1 MTPVAQSPTQVLI
14 VGAGPS
20 GLMMAAQLL
29 RYGLQPVIIDNR
41 QGPTKQSRA
50 LAVQARSLEIYRQLG
65 VVDTVIAEGFPAE
78 GINFYNDGEQKAG
91 FNIQNTGQD
100 YTPFPYVHIYPQ
112 NKNERTLL
120 NYLTDKSCPVYWN
133 TYLTDLQQQPGE
145 VQVTLNNGE
154 QEYTLTCQWLVG
166 ADGAHSK
173 VRQQLQIPFNGDTY
187 PSQFYLADVVMPGN
201 EKLINLYLASGGFA
215 AFFPMPG
222 HGAYRIVGNIP
233 SGLVADQEIKLT
245 DVMPTLKKVTGKDV
259 AVLDCTWFATYKLHH
274 RMASRFSL
282 GRCFLIGDAAHIHS
296 PVGGQGMN
304 TGLQDAYNLA
314 WKLAGVI
321 QHKLKPEILNSYAT
335 ERMPVAK
342 DLLKSTDRAF
352 KFIMSDSLW
361 ARLAKKWLVPIV
373 LNKVWQNEA
382 LRFKLFKRVSQT
394 GISYTH
400 SSLNLHLSQLTT
412 IKAGDRLPYLKIYDE
427 KKQQQTDLH
436 AWCSKPGFT
445 LITIGPLQELYV
457 FSLAKWITQNYN
469 GWLNF
474 YHLPPSVKNQQVFD
488 AFEIKTGQS
497 KALIVRP
504 DMHIGFIN
512 DVVDLEMMKNY
523 LENVAGCIPHPTSPT
538 GV

>member
-1 MTPVAQSPTQVLI
+1 MTPATQSPTQVLI

-41 QGPTKQSRA
+41 QGPTRQSRA

-65 VVDTVIAEGFPAE
+65 IADTVIAEGIQAK
-78 GINFYNDGEQKAG
+78 GLNFYIEGKPKGN
-91 FNIQNTGQD
+91 FIVQNSGHNN
-100 YTPFPYVHIYPQ
+100 TPFPFVHIYPQ
-112 NKNERTLL
+112 NKNERALL

-133 TYLTDLQQQPGE
+133 TTLTDLQQQSGE
-145 VQVTLNNGE
+145 VKVTLNNGE
-154 QEYTLTCQWLVG
+154 QQYTLTCQWLIG
-166 ADGAHSK
+166 ADGAHSQ
-173 VRQQLQIPFNGDTY
+173 VRQKLQISFNGDTY
-187 PSQFYLADVVMPGN
+187 PNRFYLADVIMPGN
-201 EKLINLYLASGGFA
+201 EKLINLYLASRDFA

-222 HGAYRIVGNIP
+222 QGAYRIVGNIP
-233 SGLVADQEIKLT
+233 PEPGSKPELT
-245 DVMPTLKKVTGKDV
+245 LADVMPALKKLTGNNP
-259 AVLDCTWFATYKLHH
+259 AVLDCTWFTTYQLHH
-274 RMASRFSL
+274 RMAGRFSL

-296 PVGGQGMN
+296 PIGGQGMN

-321 QHKLKPEILNSYAT
+321 QHKLKPEILNSYAA

-342 DLLKSTDRAF
+342 DLLQSTDRAF
-352 KFIMSDSLW
+352 KVTTSNSLW
-361 ARLAKKWLVPIV
+361 ARLAKQWLLPV
-373 LNKVWQNEA
+373 LLRKAWQNEA
-382 LRFKLFKRVSQT
+382 LRLKFFKRVSQI

-400 SSLNLHLSQLTT
+400 SSLNLHLSQLNT

-436 AWCSKPGFT
+436 AWCGKTGFT
-445 LITIGPLQELYV
+445 LITMGQQQELYV

-488 AFEIKTGQS
+488 AFDIKTGQS

-504 DMHIGFIN
+504 DMYIGFIN

-523 LENVAGCIPHPTSPT
+523 LENVAGCIPNPTSPA
-538 GV
+538 

>member
-41 QGPTKQSRA
+41 QGPTRQSRA

-65 VVDTVIAEGFPAE
+65 IVDTVIAEGFAAA
-78 GINFYNDGEQKAG
+78 GVNFYDEGEQKAS
-91 FNIQNTGQD
+91 FAIQNTGQD
-100 YTPFPYVHIYPQ
+100 ETPFPFVHIYPQ

-120 NYLTDKSCPVYWN
+120 NYLTDRSCPVYWN
-133 TYLTDLQQQPGE
+133 TSLTDLQQQPGE
-145 VQVTLNNGE
+145 VKATLSNGE
-154 QEYTLTCQWLVG
+154 QHYTLTCQWLIG
-166 ADGAHSK
+166 ADGAHSQ
-173 VRQQLQIPFNGDTY
+173 VRKQLQIRFNGDTY
-187 PSQFYLADVVMPGN
+187 HSRFYLADVIMPGN
-201 EKLINLYLASGGFA
+201 EKLINIYLAPRDFA

-222 HGAYRIVGNIP
+222 QGAYRIVGNIP
-233 SGLVADQEIKLT
+233 PELVNKPEFTLADVL
-245 DVMPTLKKVTGKDV
+245 PALKKITGSNLP
-259 AVLDCTWFATYKLHH
+259 VLDCTWFTTYQLHH
-274 RMASRFSL
+274 RMAVRFSL

-296 PVGGQGMN
+296 PIGGQGMN

-321 QHKLKPEILNSYAT
+321 QNKLKPEILNSYAA

-342 DLLKSTDRAF
+342 DLLQSTDRAF
-352 KFIMSDSLW
+352 KIIISDSLW
-361 ARLAKKWLVPIV
+361 ARPAKKWLLPV
-373 LNKVWQNEA
+373 LLRKAWQNEA

-436 AWCSKPGFT
+436 AWCGKPGFT
-445 LITIGPLQELYV
+445 LITMGLLQELYV

-474 YHLPPSVKNQQVFD
+474 YHLPPSVKNQRVFD
-488 AFEIKTGQS
+488 TFGINAGQS

-523 LENVAGCIPHPTSPT
+523 LENVAGCIPYPTSPA
-538 GV
+538 